1 MIGGTIGTPYNLNNA
16 LQKKED
22 GLVAK
27 IQQDTINA
35 LNNVDTVFGKTS
47 GSHPTQVAS
56 AYLPE
61 PIFVP
66 VGTSFT
72 QLNNELPSK
81 VTVEYI
87 GGGTGEA
94 DVTWTPN
101 TFSTSRTG
109 LFRVTGTLSNLESG
123 VVNPAVVLAVAE
135 VNVSEVTISIP
146 VKGISSGN
154 GQTNVDFSIKS
165 ANGKG
170 YSVYLS
176 ETGDQGSFNLY
187 KNVNFD
193 SKGVH
198 FKGLTNGKKYFA
210 YVEYYDNG
218 KFTRTETVTF
228 TPSK

>member
-1 MIGGTIGTPYNLNNA
+1 
-16 LQKKED
+16 
-22 GLVAK
+22 V
-27 IQQDTINA
+27 
-35 LNNVDTVFGKTS
+35 
-47 GSHPTQVAS
+47 
-56 AYLPE
+56 
-61 PIFVP
+61 
-66 VGTSFT
+66 
-72 QLNNELPSK
+72 LPSK

-94 DVTWTPN
+94 DVTWTPS
-101 TFSTSRTG
+101 TFSTSRSG

-154 GQTNVDFSIKS
+154 GLTNVDFSIKS

-198 FKGLTNGKKYFA
+198 LKSLTNGKKYFA